1 LAWLVW
7 LKFLSSLVIILFAG
21 TKLARYGDALAE
33 KTRLGHIWIGLLLL
47 AFITSV
53 PELATGISAVA
64 LVKIPDLAIGTIMG
78 SCIFNL
84 LIVAL
89 LDVIYRQAPILSK
102 VSPNHLMSVGMG
114 ILLIALAAVS
124 IFFGEEISGLALGW
138 IGVPSILAIV
148 LYLIGVRWTLRSAQA
163 GQVAASPP
171 ADRSVSEDQVTS
183 SPPANAR
190 YSDVTMREVWL
201 KFTLAGLAV
210 VGSGVWLAFI
220 GEEIADTTG
229 LGASFVGT
237 LFLAISTS
245 MPEIALTIAAVRLG
259 AIDMAVADV
268 LGANMI
274 NIAKIFLIDIFYTEG
289 SILSS
294 VSKAHIT
301 SAVVAI
307 VMSLVVLIALRFRQ
321 KRKTFRVVS
330 WYAVLLVGIY
340 FFGAYALFTSGIG
353 G

>member
-1 LAWLVW
+1 MVWLVW
-7 LKFLSSLVIILFAG
+7 LKFILSLVIILFAG

-78 SCIFNL
+78 SCIFNV

-89 LDVIYRQAPILSK
+89 LDIIYRQAPILSK
-102 VSPNHLMSVGMG
+102 VSPNHIMSVVMG
-114 ILLIALAAVS
+114 ILLVALAAVS
-124 IFFGEEISGLALGW
+124 IFFGERISGLVLGW
-138 IGVPSILAIV
+138 IGIPSILAIV
-148 LYLIGVRWTLRSAQA
+148 VYLIGVRWTLRSARE
-163 GQVAASPP
+163 GQVASPP
-171 ADRSVSEDQVTS
+171 V
-183 SPPANAR
+183 ANTR
-190 YSDVTMREVWL
+190 YSHITMREVWL

-210 VGSGVWLAFI
+210 IGSGIWLAFI
-220 GEEIADTTG
+220 GEEIAATTG

-245 MPEIALTIAAVRLG
+245 MPELALTIAAVRLG
-259 AIDMAVADV
+259 ALDMAVADV

-274 NIAKIFLIDIFYTEG
+274 NIAKIFLIDIFYTDG

-307 VMSLVVLIALRFRQ
+307 VMSIVVLIALRFRQ
-321 KRKTFRVVS
+321 KRKTFRVIS
-330 WYAVLLVGIY
+330 WYAVLLLGLYVY
-340 FFGAYALFTSGIG
+340 GAYALFTSGVG

>member
-1 LAWLVW
+1 MVW
-7 LKFLSSLVIILFAG
+7 LKFLLSLVIILFGG

-33 KTRLGHIWIGLLLL
+33 KTRFGHIWIGLLLL

-102 VSPNHLMSVGMG
+102 ASPNHLMSVGMG

-124 IFFGEEISGLALGW
+124 IFFGERISGLVLGW
-138 IGVPSILAIV
+138 IGIPSILAIV
-148 LYLIGVRWTLRSAQA
+148 LYLIGVRWTLRSAQK
-163 GQVAASPP
+163 S
-171 ADRSVSEDQVTS
+171 QVTS
-183 SPPANAR
+183 PPVTKAQ

-201 KFTLAGLAV
+201 KFMLAGLAV
-210 VGSGVWLAFI
+210 VGSGIWLAFI
-220 GEEIADTTG
+220 GEEIAATTG

-259 AIDMAVADV
+259 AIDMAVADI

-301 SAVVAI
+301 SAVVAV
-307 VMSLVVLIALRFRQ
+307 VMSIVVLIALRFRQ
-321 KRKTFRVVS
+321 KRKTFRVIS
-330 WYAVLLVGIY
+330 WYAVLLVGLY
-340 FFGAYALFTSGIG
+340 LYGAYALFTSGVG

>member
-1 LAWLVW
+1 MAWLVW
-7 LKFLSSLVIILFAG
+7 LKFLSSLVIILVAG

-33 KTRLGHIWIGLLLL
+33 KTRLGHIWVGLLLL

-89 LDVIYRQAPILSK
+89 LDAIYRQTPILSK
-102 VSPNHLMSVGMG
+102 ASPNHLMSGAMG
-114 ILLIALAAVS
+114 ILLIALSAVS
-124 IFFGEEISGLALGW
+124 IFFGERISGLVLGW
-138 IGVPSILAIV
+138 IGIPSILAIV
-148 LYLIGVRWTLRSAQA
+148 LYLIGVRWTLRSAQDDHVESA
-163 GQVAASPP
+163 P
-171 ADRSVSEDQVTS
+171 A
-183 SPPANAR
+183 ANAQ
-190 YSDVTMREVWL
+190 YSNVTMREVWL

-210 VGSGVWLAFI
+210 VGSGIWLAFI
-220 GEEIADTTG
+220 GEEIAATTG

-274 NIAKIFLIDIFYTEG
+274 NIAKIFLIDIFYTDG

-301 SAVVAI
+301 SAVVAV

-330 WYAVLLVGIY
+330 WYAVLLVGLY
-340 FFGAYALFTSGIG
+340 FFGAYALFTSGVG

>member
-1 LAWLVW
+1 LVW
-7 LKFLSSLVIILFAG
+7 LKFLLSLVIILFAG

-78 SCIFNL
+78 SCIFNI

-89 LDVIYRQAPILSK
+89 LDIIYRQAPILSK
-102 VSPNHLMSVGMG
+102 VSPNHIISVVMG

-124 IFFGEEISGLALGW
+124 IFFGEQISGLVLGW

-148 LYLIGVRWTLRSAQA
+148 VYLIGVRWTLRSARG
-163 GQVAASPP
+163 GQVASPP
-171 ADRSVSEDQVTS
+171 VTK
-183 SPPANAR
+183 AR
-190 YSDVTMREVWL
+190 YSHITMREVWL

-210 VGSGVWLAFI
+210 IGSGIWLAFI
-220 GEEIADTTG
+220 GEEIAATTG

-274 NIAKIFLIDIFYTEG
+274 NIAKIFFIDIFYTDG

-307 VMSLVVLIALRFRQ
+307 VMSIVVLIALRFRQ
-321 KRKTFRVVS
+321 KRKTFRVIS
-330 WYAVLLVGIY
+330 WYAVLLLGLYVY
-340 FFGAYALFTSGIG
+340 GAYTLFTSGVG

>member
-1 LAWLVW
+1 MVWLVW
-7 LKFLSSLVIILFAG
+7 LKFILSLVIILFAG

-78 SCIFNL
+78 SCIFNV

-89 LDVIYRQAPILSK
+89 LDIIYRQAPILSK
-102 VSPNHLMSVGMG
+102 VSPNHIMSVVMG
-114 ILLIALAAVS
+114 ILLVALAAVS
-124 IFFGEEISGLALGW
+124 IFFGERISGLVLGW
-138 IGVPSILAIV
+138 IGIPSILAIV
-148 LYLIGVRWTLRSAQA
+148 VYLIGVRWTLRSARE
-163 GQVAASPP
+163 GQVASPP
-171 ADRSVSEDQVTS
+171 V
-183 SPPANAR
+183 ANTR
-190 YSDVTMREVWL
+190 YSHITMREVWL

-210 VGSGVWLAFI
+210 IGSGIWLAFI
-220 GEEIADTTG
+220 GEEIAATTG

-245 MPEIALTIAAVRLG
+245 MPELALTIAAVRLG

-274 NIAKIFLIDIFYTEG
+274 NIAKIFLIDIFYTDG

-307 VMSLVVLIALRFRQ
+307 AMSIVVLIALRFRQ
-321 KRKTFRVVS
+321 KRKTFRVIS
-330 WYAVLLVGIY
+330 WYAVLLLGLYVY
-340 FFGAYALFTSGIG
+340 GAYALFTSGVG

>member
-1 LAWLVW
+1 MVWLVW
-7 LKFLSSLVIILFAG
+7 LKFILSLVIILFAG

-78 SCIFNL
+78 SCIFNV

-89 LDVIYRQAPILSK
+89 LDIIYRQAPILSK
-102 VSPNHLMSVGMG
+102 VSPNHIMSVVMG
-114 ILLIALAAVS
+114 ILLVALAAVS
-124 IFFGEEISGLALGW
+124 IFFGERISGLVLGW
-138 IGVPSILAIV
+138 IGIPSILAIV
-148 LYLIGVRWTLRSAQA
+148 VYLIGVRWTLRSARE
-163 GQVAASPP
+163 GQVASPP
-171 ADRSVSEDQVTS
+171 V
-183 SPPANAR
+183 ANTR
-190 YSDVTMREVWL
+190 YSHITMREVWL

-210 VGSGVWLAFI
+210 IGSGIWLAFI
-220 GEEIADTTG
+220 GEEIAATTG

-245 MPEIALTIAAVRLG
+245 MPELALTIAAVRLG

-274 NIAKIFLIDIFYTEG
+274 NIAKIFLIDIFYTDG

-307 VMSLVVLIALRFRQ
+307 VMSIVVLIALRFRQ
-321 KRKTFRVVS
+321 KRKTFRVIS
-330 WYAVLLVGIY
+330 WYAVLLLGLYVY
-340 FFGAYALFTSGIG
+340 GAYALFTSGVG

>member
-1 LAWLVW
+1 LVWLVW
-7 LKFLSSLVIILFAG
+7 LKFILSLVIILFAG

-78 SCIFNL
+78 SCIFNV

-89 LDVIYRQAPILSK
+89 LDIIYRQAPILSK
-102 VSPNHLMSVGMG
+102 VSPNHIMSVVMG
-114 ILLIALAAVS
+114 ILLVALAAVS
-124 IFFGEEISGLALGW
+124 IFFGERISGLVLGW
-138 IGVPSILAIV
+138 IGIPSILAIV
-148 LYLIGVRWTLRSAQA
+148 VYLIGVRWTLRSARE
-163 GQVAASPP
+163 GQVASPP
-171 ADRSVSEDQVTS
+171 V
-183 SPPANAR
+183 ANTR
-190 YSDVTMREVWL
+190 YSHITMREVWL

-210 VGSGVWLAFI
+210 IGSGIWLAFI
-220 GEEIADTTG
+220 GEEIAATTG

-245 MPEIALTIAAVRLG
+245 MPELALTIAAVRLG

-274 NIAKIFLIDIFYTEG
+274 NIAKIFLIDIFYTDG

-307 VMSLVVLIALRFRQ
+307 VMSIVVLIALRFRQ
-321 KRKTFRVVS
+321 KRKTFRVIS
-330 WYAVLLVGIY
+330 WYAVLLLGLYVY
-340 FFGAYALFTSGIG
+340 GAYALFTSGVG

>member
-1 LAWLVW
+1 M
-7 LKFLSSLVIILFAG
+7 SLVIILFAG

-89 LDVIYRQAPILSK
+89 LDAVYRQAPILSK
-102 VSPNHLMSVGMG
+102 VSPNHLMSVAMG

-124 IFFGEEISGLALGW
+124 IFFGEEISGLVLGW
-138 IGVPSILAIV
+138 IGIPSILAIV
-148 LYLIGVRWTLRSAQA
+148 LYLVGVRWTLRSAQE
-163 GQVAASPP
+163 GPV
-171 ADRSVSEDQVTS
+171 ES
-183 SPPANAR
+183 SPVANAR

-201 KFTLAGLAV
+201 KFSLAGLAV
-210 VGSGVWLAFI
+210 IGSGIWLAFI
-220 GEEIADTTG
+220 GEEIAATTG

-274 NIAKIFLIDIFYTEG
+274 NIAKIFLIDIFYTDG

-301 SAVVAI
+301 SAVVA
-307 VMSLVVLIALRFRQ
+307 VAMSIVVLIALRFRQ

-330 WYAVLLVGIY
+330 WYAVLLVGLY
-340 FFGAYALFTSGIG
+340 FFGAYAMFTSGVEG
-353 G
+353 

>member
-7 LKFLSSLVIILFAG
+7 LKFLLSLVIILVAG

-78 SCIFNL
+78 SCIFNI

-89 LDVIYRQAPILSK
+89 LDVVYRQAPILSK

-114 ILLIALAAVS
+114 ILLVALAAVS
-124 IFFGEEISGLALGW
+124 IFFGEQISGLVLGW
-138 IGVPSILAIV
+138 IGIPSILAIV
-148 LYLIGVRWTLRSAQA
+148 LYLVGVRWTLRSAQE
-163 GQVAASPP
+163 GHVA
-171 ADRSVSEDQVTS
+171 S
-183 SPPANAR
+183 SPVDNTR
-190 YSDVTMREVWL
+190 YSHITMREVWL
-201 KFTLAGLAV
+201 KFILAGLAV
-210 VGSGVWLAFI
+210 IGSGIWLAFI
-220 GEEIADTTG
+220 GEEIAATTG
-229 LGASFVGT
+229 LGNSFVGT

-245 MPEIALTIAAVRLG
+245 MPELALTIAAVRLG

-274 NIAKIFLIDIFYTEG
+274 NIAKIFLIDIFYTDG

-340 FFGAYALFTSGIG
+340 LYGAYALFTSGVG

>member
-1 LAWLVW
+1 M
-7 LKFLSSLVIILFAG
+7 
-21 TKLARYGDALAE
+21 
-33 KTRLGHIWIGLLLL
+33 
-47 AFITSV
+47 

-78 SCIFNL
+78 SCIFNI

-102 VSPNHLMSVGMG
+102 VSPNHIMSVVMG

-124 IFFGEEISGLALGW
+124 IFFGERISGLVLGW
-138 IGVPSILAIV
+138 IGIPSILAIV
-148 LYLIGVRWTLRSAQA
+148 VYLIGVRWTLRSARE
-163 GQVAASPP
+163 GQVASPP
-171 ADRSVSEDQVTS
+171 V
-183 SPPANAR
+183 ANTR
-190 YSDVTMREVWL
+190 YSHITMREVWL

-210 VGSGVWLAFI
+210 IGSGIWLAFI
-220 GEEIADTTG
+220 GEEITATTG

-245 MPEIALTIAAVRLG
+245 MPELALTIAAVRLG

-274 NIAKIFLIDIFYTEG
+274 NIAKIFLIDIFYTDG

-294 VSKAHIT
+294 VSKVHIT

-307 VMSLVVLIALRFRQ
+307 VMSIVVLIALRFRQ
-321 KRKTFRVVS
+321 KRKTFRVIS
-330 WYAVLLVGIY
+330 WYAVLLVGLY
-340 FFGAYALFTSGIG
+340 LYGAYALFTSGVG

>member
-1 LAWLVW
+1 LVWLVW
-7 LKFLSSLVIILFAG
+7 LKFILSLVIILFAG

-78 SCIFNL
+78 SCIFNV

-89 LDVIYRQAPILSK
+89 LDIIYRQAPILSK
-102 VSPNHLMSVGMG
+102 VSPNHIMSVVMG
-114 ILLIALAAVS
+114 ILLVALAAVS
-124 IFFGEEISGLALGW
+124 IFFGERISGLVLGW
-138 IGVPSILAIV
+138 IGIPSILAIV
-148 LYLIGVRWTLRSAQA
+148 VYLIGVRWTLRSARE
-163 GQVAASPP
+163 GQVASPP
-171 ADRSVSEDQVTS
+171 V
-183 SPPANAR
+183 ANTR
-190 YSDVTMREVWL
+190 YSHITMREVWL

-210 VGSGVWLAFI
+210 IGSGIWLAFI
-220 GEEIADTTG
+220 GEEIAATTG

-245 MPEIALTIAAVRLG
+245 MPELALTIAAVRLG

-274 NIAKIFLIDIFYTEG
+274 NIAKIFLIDIFYTDG

-307 VMSLVVLIALRFRQ
+307 AMSIVVLIALRFRQ
-321 KRKTFRVVS
+321 KRKTFRVIS
-330 WYAVLLVGIY
+330 WYAVLLLGLYVY
-340 FFGAYALFTSGIG
+340 GAYALFTSGVG

>member
-1 LAWLVW
+1 LVWLVW
-7 LKFLSSLVIILFAG
+7 LKFILSLVIILFAG

-78 SCIFNL
+78 SCIFNV

-89 LDVIYRQAPILSK
+89 LDIIYRQAPILSK
-102 VSPNHLMSVGMG
+102 VSPNHIMSVVMG
-114 ILLIALAAVS
+114 ILLVALAAVS
-124 IFFGEEISGLALGW
+124 IFFGERISGLVLGW
-138 IGVPSILAIV
+138 IGIPSILAIV
-148 LYLIGVRWTLRSAQA
+148 VYLIGVRWTLRSARE
-163 GQVAASPP
+163 GQVASPP
-171 ADRSVSEDQVTS
+171 V
-183 SPPANAR
+183 ANTR
-190 YSDVTMREVWL
+190 YSHITMREVWL

-210 VGSGVWLAFI
+210 IGSGIWLAFI
-220 GEEIADTTG
+220 GEEIAATTG

-245 MPEIALTIAAVRLG
+245 MPELALTIAAVRLG

-274 NIAKIFLIDIFYTEG
+274 NIAKIFLIDIFYTDG

-307 VMSLVVLIALRFRQ
+307 VMSIVVLIALRFRQ
-321 KRKTFRVVS
+321 KRKTFRVIS
-330 WYAVLLVGIY
+330 WYAVLLVGLY
-340 FFGAYALFTSGIG
+340 VYGAYALFTSGVG

>member
-1 LAWLVW
+1 LVW

-78 SCIFNL
+78 SCIFNV

-102 VSPNHLMSVGMG
+102 VSPNHLISVGMG

-124 IFFGEEISGLALGW
+124 IFFGEQISGLVLGW

-148 LYLIGVRWTLRSAQA
+148 LYLVGVRWTLRSAKEDH
-163 GQVAASPP
+163 VESSPAAST
-171 ADRSVSEDQVTS
+171 QYGQT
-183 SPPANAR
+183 
-190 YSDVTMREVWL
+190 TMREVLL

-210 VGSGVWLAFI
+210 IGSGIWLAFI
-220 GEEIADTTG
+220 GEEIAATTG
-229 LGASFVGT
+229 LGNSFVGT

-245 MPEIALTIAAVRLG
+245 MPELALTIAAVRLG

-274 NIAKIFLIDIFYTEG
+274 NIAKVFLIDIFHTDG

-307 VMSLVVLIALRFRQ
+307 VMSLVVFLALRFRQ
-321 KRKTFRVVS
+321 KRKTFRVIS
-330 WYAVLLVGIY
+330 WYSILLVGLY
-340 FFGAYALFTSGIG
+340 LYGAYALFSSGVG
-353 G
+353 GA

>member
-1 LAWLVW
+1 LVW
-7 LKFLSSLVIILFAG
+7 LKFVVSLVIILIGG

-33 KTRLGHIWIGLLLL
+33 KTNLGHIWIGLLLL

-64 LVKIPDLAIGTIMG
+64 LVGIPDLAIGTIMG
-78 SCIFNL
+78 SCIFNI
-84 LIVAL
+84 LIVAV
-89 LDVIYRQAPILSK
+89 LDVVYRHAPILSK
-102 VSPNHLMSVGMG
+102 ASQNHMMSAGMG
-114 ILLIALAAVS
+114 ILLISLAAVS
-124 IFFGEEISGLALGW
+124 IFFGEKISGLALGW

-148 LYLIGVRWTLRSAQA
+148 IYLIGVRWTLRSSQK
-163 GQVAASPP
+163 
-171 ADRSVSEDQVTS
+171 DHLTS
-183 SPPANAR
+183 SSAATVQYAN
-190 YSDVTMREVWL
+190 VTLREVWL
-201 KFTLAGLAV
+201 KFILAGLAV

-220 GEEIADTTG
+220 GEEISATTG

-268 LGANMI
+268 VGANMI
-274 NIAKIFLIDIFYTEG
+274 NIAKIFLIDIFYTDG

-294 VSKAHIT
+294 VSKAHVT
-301 SAVVAI
+301 SAIVAV
-307 VMSLVVLIALRFRQ
+307 VMSLVVIIALRFRQ

-330 WYAVLLVGIY
+330 WYAVLLVGLY
-340 FFGAYALFTSGIG
+340 LYGAYALFTSGVG

>member
-1 LAWLVW
+1 MVW
-7 LKFLSSLVIILFAG
+7 LKFLLSLVIILFAG

-78 SCIFNL
+78 SCIFNI

-102 VSPNHLMSVGMG
+102 VSPNHLMSVAMG
-114 ILLIALAAVS
+114 ILLVALAAVS
-124 IFFGEEISGLALGW
+124 IFFGEQISGLVLGW
-138 IGVPSILAIV
+138 IGIPSILAIV
-148 LYLIGVRWTLRSAQA
+148 LYLVGVRWTLRSAQE
-163 GQVAASPP
+163 GQAAAPPP
-171 ADRSVSEDQVTS
+171 A
-183 SPPANAR
+183 ANTR
-190 YSDVTMREVWL
+190 YIHITMREVSL

-210 VGSGVWLAFI
+210 IGSGIWLAFI
-220 GEEIADTTG
+220 GEEIAATTG
-229 LGASFVGT
+229 LGNSFVGT

-245 MPEIALTIAAVRLG
+245 MPELALTIAAVRLG

-274 NIAKIFLIDIFYTEG
+274 NIAKIFLIDIFHTDG

-294 VSKAHIT
+294 VSRTHVT

-307 VMSLVVLIALRFRQ
+307 VMSIVVLIALRFRQ
-321 KRKTFRVVS
+321 KSKTFRVVS
-330 WYAVLLVGIY
+330 WYAVLLVGLY
-340 FFGAYALFTSGIG
+340 LYGAYTLFTSGVG

>member
-1 LAWLVW
+1 MVW
-7 LKFLSSLVIILFAG
+7 LKFLLSLVIILFAG

-78 SCIFNL
+78 SCIFNV

-89 LDVIYRQAPILSK
+89 LDIIYRQAPILSK
-102 VSPNHLMSVGMG
+102 VSPNHIISVVMG
-114 ILLIALAAVS
+114 ILLVALAAVS
-124 IFFGEEISGLALGW
+124 IFFGERISGLVLGW
-138 IGVPSILAIV
+138 IGIPSILAIV
-148 LYLIGVRWTLRSAQA
+148 VYLIGVRWTLRSARG
-163 GQVAASPP
+163 GQVASPP
-171 ADRSVSEDQVTS
+171 V
-183 SPPANAR
+183 ANTR
-190 YSDVTMREVWL
+190 YSHITMREVCL

-210 VGSGVWLAFI
+210 IGSGIWLAFI
-220 GEEIADTTG
+220 GEEIAATTG
-229 LGASFVGT
+229 LGNSFVGT

-245 MPEIALTIAAVRLG
+245 MPELALTIAAVRLG

-274 NIAKIFLIDIFYTEG
+274 NIAKIFFIDIFYTDG

-307 VMSLVVLIALRFRQ
+307 VMSIVVLIALRFRQ
-321 KRKTFRVVS
+321 KRKTFRVIS
-330 WYAVLLVGIY
+330 WYAVLLLGLYVY
-340 FFGAYALFTSGIG
+340 GAYALFTSGVG

>member
-1 LAWLVW
+1 MVW
-7 LKFLSSLVIILFAG
+7 LKFLLSLVIILFAG

-78 SCIFNL
+78 SCIFNV

-89 LDVIYRQAPILSK
+89 LDIIYRQAPILSK
-102 VSPNHLMSVGMG
+102 VSPNHIISVVMG
-114 ILLIALAAVS
+114 ILLVALAAVS
-124 IFFGEEISGLALGW
+124 IFFGERISGLVLGW
-138 IGVPSILAIV
+138 IGIPSILAIV
-148 LYLIGVRWTLRSAQA
+148 VYLIGVRWTLRSTRE
-163 GQVAASPP
+163 GQVASPP
-171 ADRSVSEDQVTS
+171 VTK
-183 SPPANAR
+183 AR
-190 YSDVTMREVWL
+190 YSHITMREVCL

-210 VGSGVWLAFI
+210 IGSGIWLAFI
-220 GEEIADTTG
+220 GEEIAATTG
-229 LGASFVGT
+229 LGNSFVGT

-245 MPEIALTIAAVRLG
+245 MPELALTIAAVRLG
-259 AIDMAVADV
+259 AIDMAIADV

-274 NIAKIFLIDIFYTEG
+274 NIAKIFLIDIFYTDG

-294 VSKAHIT
+294 VSKSHIT

-307 VMSLVVLIALRFRQ
+307 VMSIVVLIALRFRQ
-321 KRKTFRVVS
+321 KRKTFRVIS
-330 WYAVLLVGIY
+330 WYAVLLLGLYVY
-340 FFGAYALFTSGIG
+340 GAYALFTSGVG